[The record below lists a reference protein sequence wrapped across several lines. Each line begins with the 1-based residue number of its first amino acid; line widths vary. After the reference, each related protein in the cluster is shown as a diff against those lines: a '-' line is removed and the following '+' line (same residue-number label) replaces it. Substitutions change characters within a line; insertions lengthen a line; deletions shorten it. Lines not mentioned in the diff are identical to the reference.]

1 MKMYKFVQINSFRKD
16 LHLVASRKTAKND
29 KNRGS
34 RDVPQAA
41 GLRCLRVARR
51 AQTHLPRSRRVQI
64 LRAGALLLKQAIYVY
79 TLEFK

>member
-1 MKMYKFVQINSFRKD
+1 MKMCKFVQINSFRKD
-16 LHLVASRKTAKND
+16 LSGSKQKDRKND

-51 AQTHLPRSRRVQI
+51 AADAFTSLETRSNSLRWRFSNFKYYMHLSQ
-64 LRAGALLLKQAIYVY
+64 
-79 TLEFK
+79 F

>member
-1 MKMYKFVQINSFRKD
+1 MKMCKFVQINSFRKD
-16 LHLVASRKTAKND
+16 LSGSKQKDRKND